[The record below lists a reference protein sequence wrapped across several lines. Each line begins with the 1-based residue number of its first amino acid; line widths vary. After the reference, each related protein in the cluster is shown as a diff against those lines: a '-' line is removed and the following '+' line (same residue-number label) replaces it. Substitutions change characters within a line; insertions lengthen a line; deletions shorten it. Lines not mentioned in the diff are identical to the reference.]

1 MKNFLEALNRP
12 ADAYRRQSRAVAW
25 LFVAATIIIVTVLDP
40 ILHQFSNPGYHA
52 DLFHIFRTALWGI
65 AGYLLISCILWLIC
79 KCFGSKTAL
88 SVYINTW
95 GISFFPNII
104 CSFIVAV
111 TEAYLYVFWNSLLWS
126 MVFSIVFVGILI
138 WKIIL
143 YIIFLKETA
152 ALQGGKLAGAFL
164 VNAVM
169 IAFLTAFNGYIGL
182 KTPII

>member
-40 ILHQFSNPGYHA
+40 ILHRFSNPGYHA

-111 TEAYLYVFWNSLLWS
+111 TEAYFYVFWNSLLWS

-169 IAFLTAFNGYIGL
+169 IAFFTAFNGYIGL